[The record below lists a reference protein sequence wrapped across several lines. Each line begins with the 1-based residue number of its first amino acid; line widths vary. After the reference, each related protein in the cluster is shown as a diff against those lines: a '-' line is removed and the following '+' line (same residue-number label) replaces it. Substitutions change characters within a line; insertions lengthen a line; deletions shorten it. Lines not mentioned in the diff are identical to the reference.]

1 MRMRGL
7 TLAGAS
13 VVMAILAL
21 VLVAAGSATLGQ
33 DLSSPPP
40 TPAETFAAIR
50 GWPGARSGNNPAGL
64 YSWFPGGR
72 RWMHNVGGVE
82 ITFDTL
88 DEPYD
93 LPVETV
99 AVAGADLG
107 GPYPAVPERV
117 ADVRLQAWRLDVGD
131 SRVVVVVKSF
141 PHTPPSLVA
150 EAEAVVE
157 SIRVEPADNILGY
170 RLVFEL
176 PGGWDSG

>member
-1 MRMRGL
+1 MHDV
-7 TLAGAS
+7 AG
-13 VVMAILAL
+13 
-21 VLVAAGSATLGQ
+21 
-33 DLSSPPP
+33 P
-40 TPAETFAAIR
+40 
-50 GWPGARSGNNPAGL
+50 
-64 YSWFPGGR
+64 
-72 RWMHNVGGVE
+72 VE

-88 DEPYD
+88 DEPYE
-93 LPVETV
+93 LPVETI

-107 GPYPAVPERV
+107 GRYPAVPELV

-141 PHTPPSLVA
+141 PHTPPALVA

-157 SIRVEPADNILGY
+157 SIRVEPAENILGY